1 MNKNI
6 PIKKAFGTITLDDFV
21 EQSILHQRI
30 YSVFKRKTI
39 FTPEEVSNKYIDQET
54 SEYLGD
60 YLMSSAT
67 ILPNNDVLIGFR
79 STYIDVE
86 IVDHEYHNSQ
96 VISKRIEYYK
106 LSEIDI
112 ADITVQFNKELNN
125 DKEEEDKC
133 EEQLRKIFNLPL
145 NHS

>member
-1 MNKNI
+1 MEKNI
-6 PIKKAFGTITLDDFV
+6 LIKKPYEIMTLDDFLG
-21 EQSILHQRI
+21 QSIFRKRI

-39 FTPEEVSNKYIDQET
+39 FTPEEVSNKYVDQET

-60 YLMSSAT
+60 YLMYLAIT
-67 ILPNNDVLIGFR
+67 LPNNDVLIGFR

-86 IVDHEYHNSQ
+86 IVDHEYHNFQ

-112 ADITVQFNKELNN
+112 TDITVQFNKELNN
-125 DKEEEDKC
+125 DEEEEDK
-133 EEQLRKIFNLPL
+133 
-145 NHS
+145 